1 MSGLSG
7 LIDSLL
13 AAKVSPRLDV
23 LAIKGETEINAP
35 GPVSQVQKVV
45 NDVRLP
51 SNAALDRLIPVG
63 PSDAPLPPGAR
74 QPSEADLSVA
84 ARVISA
90 VLANLH
96 GDAGPV
102 RGAAPAWPSPQP
114 ASAAALA
121 GALAQTVSD
130 SGLFYESHLVEFASG
145 TRTLVQMAQE
155 PQARWAMPAAVSVRA
170 VPAASIPVASVGVL
184 MPVAVA
190 DASPALPALA
200 AQGVAAVEIEGR
212 SVDVPPAA
220 TAPAAVRGAQAG
232 PNSNDEISPPG
243 VARPA
248 ADTDLPPEAARV
260 QAAYRRGEAP
270 SIAAHPSAHR
280 TEEASIVRHAAVAA
294 SSAATPAQPAEV
306 IHPQAMTL
314 VHQQLDLLA
323 TAVFR
328 WNGQAWPGVPMDWS
342 IQEEVADR
350 EARASEDE
358 SPRRWS
364 TTVSLSLPRLGVVDL
379 RLSLTGS
386 NVQARLAASDATT
399 LTRMRADG
407 GALAQRLEAAGFRLQ
422 ELQVTAMDRP

>member
-7 LIDSLL
+7 LIDTLL
-13 AAKVSPRLDV
+13 AAKISPRLDV

-51 SNAALDRLIPVG
+51 SNAALDRLVPVG
-63 PSDAPLPPGAR
+63 SSAAPLPSGAR

-102 RGAAPAWPSPQP
+102 RGTAPTWPSPQP
-114 ASAAALA
+114 ASTAALA

-145 TRTLVQMAQE
+145 TRTLAQLAQE
-155 PQARWAMPAAVSVRA
+155 PQARWAAPAAA
-170 VPAASIPVASVGVL
+170 QAMAAAVASVEV
-184 MPVAVA
+184 PVSVA
-190 DASPALPALA
+190 AKDVLPAVA
-200 AQGVAAVEIEGR
+200 AQGVAVLGADGQTAEV
-212 SVDVPPAA
+212 A
-220 TAPAAVRGAQAG
+220 TATTTPVAPRGTQAAPDSSDPMPA
-232 PNSNDEISPPG
+232 PG

-248 ADTDLPPEAARV
+248 TDSDLPPDAARV

-270 SIAAHPSAHR
+270 STAEHLLAHR
-280 TEEASIVRHAAVAA
+280 PEEVAAVRHASAAIA

-306 IHPQAMTL
+306 VHPQAMTL

-328 WNGQAWPGVPMDWS
+328 WSGQAWPGVPMDWS
-342 IQEEVADR
+342 IHEEVADR
-350 EARASEDE
+350 EARESEEE

-364 TTVSLSLPRLGVVDL
+364 TTVSLSLPRLGAVDL
-379 RLSLTGS
+379 RLSLAGA
-386 NVQARLAASDATT
+386 NVQARLAASDASTM
-399 LTRMRADG
+399 TRMRADG